1 MRARTRVRSK
11 RNKEPELLWF
21 GDELAKLRKRKDLTQ
36 ENLAEASG
44 YTRNYISLL
53 EGGERS
59 PSLTAL
65 LKLALPLGV
74 RASDMIREVES
85 RKAKDQ

>member
-1 MRARTRVRSK
+1 MRARYRVRSK
-11 RNKEPELLWF
+11 QNKDPELLWF
-21 GDELAKLRKRKDLTQ
+21 GEFLAELRRSKDLTQ

-59 PSLTAL
+59 PTLTAL

-74 RASDMIREVES
+74 RASEMVRHVES
-85 RKAKDQ
+85 RKANP